1 MSRKAVDITLTVSE
15 GEQLERWSGGHQTA
29 RAVAERAQIVLL
41 ASQGLRN
48 DAIGEQLGC
57 RRARVCKWR
66 RRFAERRCQGLYD
79 APRPGQPATAAAL
92 LVLFALGQ

>member
-15 GEQLERWSGGHQTA
+15 REQLEGWSRGHQTA
-29 RAVAERAQIVLL
+29 RSLVERAQIVLL

-66 RRFAERRCQGLYD
+66 GRFAERRCEGLSD
-79 APRPGQPATAAAL
+79 APRPGQPAK
-92 LVLFALGQ
+92 